1 VSFSAAAWKCGVRD
15 RWIGWDFRHH
25 YDPPEA
31 PGQQRSVPDPAGW
44 HRSNLGSKTLAL
56 CQRRLPGDW
65 RERFGH
71 PLVLLETFVDPEC
84 FQGTVYRTAKWAYW
98 ARREDFAAPERA
110 IAPPPDRL
118 RRCSSN
124 PCRPMHGR
132 GSPHPSS
139 HSPIVGEYTQ
149 DHADCRTDEGLTRVL
164 CRSPR
169 SAPRPG
175 ATPSAAGGSGHRR
188 RSDPVRHAQLQGHR
202 ARRSAYKGALWWLSS
217 LRDSVP
223 LCDGARPAG
232 VSGAVI
238 DPSRQP

>member
-1 VSFSAAAWKCGVRD
+1 MSFSAAAWKCGVRD

-31 PGQQRSVPDPAGW
+31 PGQQRAVPEPARLASLEPRFQDPRAVP
-44 HRSNLGSKTLAL
+44 KTAL
-56 CQRRLPGDW
+56 RRLA
-65 RERFGH
+65 RALRH
-71 PLVLLETFVDPEC
+71 PLVLLETFVDPER
-84 FQGTVYRTAKWAYW
+84 FQGTVYRTAKWAFW

-188 RSDPVRHAQLQGHR
+188 RSDPMRHARLQGHR

-223 LCDGARPAG
+223 LRGG
-232 VSGAVI
+232 S
-238 DPSRQP
+238 SRRRVRRGH